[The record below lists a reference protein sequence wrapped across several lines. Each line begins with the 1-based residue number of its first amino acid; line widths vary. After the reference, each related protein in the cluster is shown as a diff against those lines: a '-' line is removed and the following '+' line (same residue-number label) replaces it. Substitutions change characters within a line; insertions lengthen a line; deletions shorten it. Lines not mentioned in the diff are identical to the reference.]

1 LSVKENINRTIVWHP
16 LIMLISIVLIMPE
29 QSCAQMKD
37 REQQIKAIYII
48 NFTRFIEW
56 PHETLR
62 EPDSPLIIGVIGDP
76 NIYKHVET
84 VIKGE
89 KIGHRPIIIQQFVYP
104 DQIKNCHFLYI
115 GLSDPDQVRSILDN
129 KLYGSAITI
138 SDEPNFLRWGGAIR
152 FYNEKEKIR
161 FEINTESSK
170 KSNVKISSKLLN
182 LAKIY

>member
-1 LSVKENINRTIVWHP
+1 
-16 LIMLISIVLIMPE
+16 MMPVH
-29 QSCAQMKD
+29 SCAQLKD
-37 REQQIKAIYII
+37 REQETKALYIF

-56 PHETLR
+56 PDETFR
-62 EPDSPLIIGVIGDP
+62 EPASPVIIGVIGDP

-84 VIKGE
+84 VIKKE
-89 KIGHRPIIIQQFVYP
+89 KISHRPIIIQHYVSP
-104 DQIKNCHFLYI
+104 EQIKSCHFLYI
-115 GLSDPDQVRSILDN
+115 GISDPDLVKSILDN

-152 FYNEKEKIR
+152 FYKEQEKLR
-161 FEINTESSK
+161 FEINKESSK